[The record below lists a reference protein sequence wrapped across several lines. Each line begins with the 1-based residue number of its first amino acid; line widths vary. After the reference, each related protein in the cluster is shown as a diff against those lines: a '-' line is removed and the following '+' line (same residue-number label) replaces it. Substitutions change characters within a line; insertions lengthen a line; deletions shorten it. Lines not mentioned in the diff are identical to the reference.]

1 MTVIH
6 TPPWG
11 STTWTMELFTK
22 ELTELYKLDGV
33 WSERCSRIFE
43 SLPMAVF
50 KFDKIRQFF
59 KSINCIVDGKTI
71 LVDPLTVLC
80 LNCKKFVRLK
90 GVNNIQR
97 YVLHLACHFDSESAE
112 LMKRLQRAIND
123 GFQESLQQ
131 QYSVREYSS
140 ELIEKLRTRF
150 VGRDIN
156 PNTHYIAHW
165 INQLLVSTVY
175 KP

>member
-1 MTVIH
+1 
-6 TPPWG
+6 
-11 STTWTMELFTK
+11 
-22 ELTELYKLDGV
+22 
-33 WSERCSRIFE
+33 
-43 SLPMAVF
+43 MAVF
-50 KFDKIRQFF
+50 QLDKIQQFF
-59 KSINCIVDGKTI
+59 MSINCIEEGKAI
-71 LVDPLTVLC
+71 LIDPLTVLC